1 MFGWGLPLRLAVDCS
16 GLLGCLLFRPVC
28 INCGLDAAGI
38 AYGVNDD
45 NVIEGEYDKEPV
57 DGE

>member
-1 MFGWGLPLRLAVDCS
+1 MVEDLSPLLWAAGMFVV
-16 GLLGCLLFRPVC
+16 RPAG

-45 NVIEGEYDKEPV
+45 SVIEGEYDKEPV